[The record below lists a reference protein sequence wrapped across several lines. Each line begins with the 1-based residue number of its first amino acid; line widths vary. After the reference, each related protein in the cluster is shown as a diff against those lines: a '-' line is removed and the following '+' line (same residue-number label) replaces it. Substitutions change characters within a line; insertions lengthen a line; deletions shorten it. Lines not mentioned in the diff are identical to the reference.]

1 MGGGGEGEGSEPAAP
16 AGAAA
21 LATLHIRGT
30 SGNKFAVQADLGA
43 TVGAFKA
50 IVAGSCD
57 VPAPQQRL
65 IYKGR
70 ILKDDQ
76 TLASYGACASF
87 PHLVQAS
94 ASVRFGLIFA
104 WMMMRLVS

>member
-1 MGGGGEGEGSEPAAP
+1 MGGGGEDEGEGGAGP

-21 LATLHIRGT
+21 PATLHIRGT

-50 IVAGSCD
+50 LVAASCD
-57 VPAPQQRL
+57 VPAQQQRL

-76 TLASYGACASF
+76 TLASYGACVCF
-87 PHLVQAS
+87 PSPLPRCDLA
-94 ASVRFGLIFA
+94 
-104 WMMMRLVS
+104 